1 MLGPRHRL
9 GHRPSCTPLEGGT
22 ALPLSTT
29 GDVRI
34 RYEEAGSGF
43 PLMVTPGGGLN
54 SRVSN
59 WPTAVFNV
67 MEEFKN
73 EFRCITMDQRNAN
86 GGESSGSIPGDDPW
100 GAFVAEARSALHAC

>member
-1 MLGPRHRL
+1 MPFYER
-9 GHRPSCTPLEGGT
+9 
-22 ALPLSTT
+22 

-43 PLMVTPGGGLN
+43 PLLVTPGGGLN

-59 WPTAVFNV
+59 WPNAVFDS
-67 MEEFKN
+67 MEIFKD

-86 GGESSGSIPGDDPW
+86 GGEFHRTNSLHRSMGCLRG
-100 GAFVAEARSALHAC
+100 RSARPDGSPRDQPILDMGYCIGGVLP

>member
-1 MLGPRHRL
+1 MPFYQK
-9 GHRPSCTPLEGGT
+9 
-22 ALPLSTT
+22 

-43 PLMVTPGGGLN
+43 PLLVTPGGGLN

-59 WPTAVFNV
+59 WPTAVFNA

-73 EFRCITMDQRNAN
+73 DFRCITMDQRNAN
-86 GGESSGSIPGDDPW
+86 GGEFERADPDRRRHGTRSPTISSG
-100 GAFVAEARSALHAC
+100 